1 MKPIAVAVLATLLTS
16 RATQAGNHALYTQL
30 RQAHRAEFYARQDAA
45 MVQRQREKS
54 EAILLRKAERATQ
67 TVELQKAKR
76 MEPIARPGVP
86 EAQMRQLAAQFR
98 ADHGVVGAPRKA
110 KR

>member
-16 RATQAGNHALYTQL
+16 RAAEAGNHALYVQL

-45 MVQRQREKS
+45 MIQRQREKS

-67 TVELQKAKR
+67 AAELQKAKR
-76 MEPIARPGVP
+76 MEPIALRGLP
-86 EAQMRQLAAQFR
+86 EAQLKQMAARFR
-98 ADHGVVGAPRKA
+98 ADHGAVAAPRKA
-110 KR
+110 